1 MLRDYLSPDIWR
13 EYGPRE
19 ADQQGGGAT
28 ASTSRGDPQEEQC
41 SGEVTS
47 GGGGEDEEPE
57 GDSLEP
63 SGESG
68 QRETTTTH
76 S

>member
-28 ASTSRGDPQEEQC
+28 ASTSRGDPQEEKC
-41 SGEVTS
+41 SEVTS
-47 GGGGEDEEPE
+47 GGGGEDEEPK

-68 QRETTTTH
+68 QREMTTTQ
-76 S
+76 SS